1 MKSVRIRCY
10 SGPHF
15 PTFGLNTERYGVSK
29 YLVQM
34 PENAD
39 QNNSEYEH
47 FSSSEAYIS
56 EATVNSMKKLQKQPP
71 GGVLKKSVLMQ
82 LTYRRTP
89 MPKCDFNKIAK

>member
-1 MKSVRIRCY
+1 
-10 SGPHF
+10 
-15 PTFGLNTERYGVSK
+15 
-29 YLVQM
+29 M

-47 FSSSEAYIS
+47 FPSSEAYIS
-56 EATVNSMKKLQKQPP
+56 ETTVNSMKKLQKQPP